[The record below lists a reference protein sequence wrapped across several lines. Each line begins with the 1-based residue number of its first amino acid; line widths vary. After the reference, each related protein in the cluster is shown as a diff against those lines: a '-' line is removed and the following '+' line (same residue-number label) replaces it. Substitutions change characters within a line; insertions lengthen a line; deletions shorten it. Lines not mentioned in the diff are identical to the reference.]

1 MNRLMQIHPEDNVLV
16 TLSPLQAGEVVT
28 FSQYS
33 FHITEDIPQAHKVA
47 LTSLSVGDVIYKY
60 GAPIGHVI
68 EPIAAGGHVDHH
80 NIKTNLSS
88 TSDYEYQPHFPP
100 LGAVMANREVQL
112 YRRSNG
118 EVGIRNELWII
129 PTVGCVN
136 AIANKMKRDI
146 ERELPKGA
154 IDGVHV
160 FTHQFGCS
168 QLGEDHINTRTL
180 LQNLVKHPNAGG
192 VLVVGLGCENNQ
204 ISVFEETL
212 GELDK
217 SRVKFMVCQHHDDE
231 VEYGV
236 QLLRSIVS
244 EMQQDKRQPGW
255 LSEVRFGLECGG
267 SDGFSGIT
275 ANPLLGRFS
284 DYVIAHDGTSVL
296 TEVPEMFGA
305 EHLLMQRCQDEDT
318 FAKTVTMIN
327 DFKRYFI
334 DHNQPI
340 YENPSPGNKA
350 GGISTLEEKSL
361 GCTQK
366 AGQSPVM
373 NVLRYGERLTKPGL
387 SLLSAPGN
395 DAIAT
400 SALASAGCH
409 IVLFSTGRGTPYGG
423 PVPTM
428 KIATNTG
435 LAQRKPHWIDFN
447 AGLIAVGEPLESILT
462 TFIDRV
468 VEVVNGES
476 TCNEQNDFREIAVFK
491 SGVTL

>member
-1 MNRLMQIHPEDNVLV
+1 M
-16 TLSPLQAGEVVT
+16 
-28 FSQYS
+28 
-33 FHITEDIPQAHKVA
+33 
-47 LTSLSVGDVIYKY
+47 
-60 GAPIGHVI
+60 
-68 EPIAAGGHVDHH
+68 
-80 NIKTNLSS
+80 
-88 TSDYEYQPHFPP
+88 
-100 LGAVMANREVQL
+100 
-112 YRRSNG
+112 
-118 EVGIRNELWII
+118 
-129 PTVGCVN
+129 
-136 AIANKMKRDI
+136 
-146 ERELPKGA
+146 
-154 IDGVHV
+154 

-212 GELDK
+212 GEIDK

-244 EMQQDKRQPGW
+244 EMQQDKRQSGW

-447 AGLIAVGEPLESILT
+447 AGLIAAGEPLESVLT